1 MIEKIIDKYF
11 AKKLKKCIST
21 YLLHWYIDSR
31 FVNRND
37 YIELQIKKPHY
48 KEEIYTTIYGFYK
61 PNSLFYLLEIEKI
74 NEKIKECVNSYLEDN
89 KW

>member
-11 AKKLKKCIST
+11 TKKLKKCIST
-21 YLLHWYIDSR
+21 YLLQWYIDSR

-48 KEEIYTTIYGFYK
+48 KEETYTTICGFYK
-61 PNSLFYLLEIEKI
+61 PNSLFYLLEIEKQT
-74 NEKIKECVNSYLEDN
+74 EKIKGYVDSYLEEN
-89 KW
+89 K